1 MLYLC
6 VVNFLLCLCPYPIF
20 QIKKLCSLILFL
32 YFVLDLE
39 YKRPVDTA
47 AAEESRALYST
58 GPDQCQT
65 HV

>member
-1 MLYLC
+1 MSISY
-6 VVNFLLCLCPYPIF
+6 VPN
-20 QIKKLCSLILFL
+20 KKLCSLILFL
-32 YFVLDLE
+32 YFVLHLE